1 MTQIH
6 CACGAAFAR
15 HRGKSGTVHL
25 LEEEINKLQKK
36 LEQEAKL
43 KHMSELQIS
52 VISDL
57 ETKRSLQAQIRI
69 YEQHFEQY
77 FIEQFRLRSYVASIL
92 EQEAPNPKTLLTRS
106 SKHTKALLNKLGVFN
121 VSSLHAHV
129 SAGSPSLLS
138 NVMNS
143 GRASSLR
150 KRQSSAGQLSRHS
163 SIGSRPSSAAGYGQ
177 ISTSNDLVITLQ
189 VIYPNEELPIP
200 VKISALDTVEDLL
213 WQVCNDRQ
221 LTPSD
226 HYLQCNRII
235 DNERYVPHRTE
246 IIKQHH
252 LEVDIWRVQQKTLY
266 QVELCRN
273 ALEQLFG
280 FSVEAELVE
289 SAYTNQLNAAAA
301 AASASNQLN
310 AGGGLNQTANPTLD
324 GQVPCSN
331 QPATGYDEL
340 CVYVSRVEEN
350 SLAEKQGLYRGD
362 EIMVINGNIVSEL
375 DMMYIESVLQEEL
388 SLCMMLRSCRD
399 LSQTEAANQ
408 FGLGAELDLAGLQT
422 SDEYISSLGE
432 FFSLCFSHCL
442 IKLNVFR
449 KRFKSNPE
457 AILKRSRSDPEAI
470 LKRFRKIQK

>member
-43 KHMSELQIS
+43 KHMSELQLS

-57 ETKRSLQAQIRI
+57 ETKRSLQGQIRV

-150 KRQSSAGQLSRHS
+150 KRQSSASQLSRHS

-177 ISTSNDLVITLQ
+177 ISTSNDLVVTIQ
-189 VIYPNEELPIP
+189 IIYPNEELPVP

-226 HYLQCNRII
+226 HYLQCKRII

-301 AASASNQLN
+301 NQLN
-310 AGGGLNQTANPTLD
+310 AGGLNQTANNNLD
-324 GQVPCSN
+324 GQVPCGNAAASAAAN

-408 FGLGAELDLAGLQT
+408 FGLGAELDALAGLQT
-422 SDEYISSLGE
+422 SDEYISSLGKVYSSIE
-432 FFSLCFSHCL
+432 
-442 IKLNVFR
+442 K
-449 KRFKSNPE
+449 
-457 AILKRSRSDPEAI
+457 
-470 LKRFRKIQK
+470 

>member
-15 HRGKSGTVHL
+15 HRGKSGTVRL

-43 KHMSELQIS
+43 KHMSELQLS

-57 ETKRSLQAQIRI
+57 ETKRSLQGQIRV
-69 YEQHFEQY
+69 YEQHLEQY
-77 FIEQFRLRSYVASIL
+77 FVEQFRLRSYVASIL

-163 SIGSRPSSAAGYGQ
+163 SMGSRPSSAAGYGQ
-177 ISTSNDLVITLQ
+177 ISTSNDLIVTIQ
-189 VIYPNEELPIP
+189 IIYPNEELPIP

-226 HYLQCNRII
+226 HYLQCKRII

-266 QVELCRN
+266 QVELCRE
-273 ALEQLFG
+273 ALDQLFG

-301 AASASNQLN
+301 SQL
-310 AGGGLNQTANPTLD
+310 ATGNQTANNNLD
-324 GQVPCSN
+324 GQVPCGGAANAAN

-375 DMMYIESVLQEEL
+375 DMMHVESVLQEEL

-408 FGLGAELDLAGLQT
+408 FGLGPELDALAGLQT

-432 FFSLCFSHCL
+432 VSFSFFSSA
-442 IKLNVFR
+442 NY
-449 KRFKSNPE
+449 
-457 AILKRSRSDPEAI
+457 
-470 LKRFRKIQK
+470 